1 MSQPIPDRETCK
13 SAVEI
18 TSDYRSRLPE
28 IVESIVESCQGPD
41 SIDHVD
47 AALIPSLE
55 SVVEILKD
63 LFDLLYPGYFGRQEL
78 DRKNLRYHIGAEVNA
93 LFDKLSIQ
101 ISRSIQHE
109 CRRLDS
115 MCVRC
120 VEKGQSEAMQFLAKI
135 PRLRRMLAGDVRAT
149 YEGDPA
155 ARSFDEIVFS
165 YPGIFAITVYRVAH
179 ELHLQEVPLLPRIMT
194 EYAHRVTGIDI
205 HPGARIGKN
214 FFIDHGTGVVIGE
227 TTEIGD
233 NVRIYQGVTLGALS
247 LRREADGSMAR
258 GYKRHPTIEDDV
270 IIYAGATILGGETV
284 IGARSII
291 GGNVWLT
298 RSVPPDSRV
307 ILADPNLRIQNRRE
321 TAESP
326 LEVNLGGQP
335 RVEISETKARAETQ
349 LKEGTE

>member
-1 MSQPIPDRETCK
+1 MTQPIADRDTCK
-13 SAVEI
+13 TAAEM
-18 TSDYRSRLPE
+18 TSDYRSRLPD
-28 IVESIVESCQGPD
+28 IVESIVESCHGPD

-55 SVVEILKD
+55 SVVEILRD

-78 DRKNLRYHIGAEVNA
+78 DSKNLRYHIGSEVNA
-93 LFDKLSIQ
+93 LFDKLSMQ

-115 MCVRC
+115 ICVRC
-120 VEKGQSEAMQFLAKI
+120 IEKGQREALEFLAKI
-135 PRLRRMLAGDVRAT
+135 PRLRAMLAGDVKAA

-155 ARSFDEIVFS
+155 AKSLDEIVFS

-179 ELHLQEVPLLPRIMT
+179 ELHSQEVPLLPRIMT

-205 HPGARIGKN
+205 HPGARIGRN

-270 IIYAGATILGGETV
+270 IIYAGATILGGNTV

-307 ILADPNLRIQNRRE
+307 TLAEPNLRIQNRRDCD
-321 TAESP
+321 ESP
-326 LEVNLGGQP
+326 LEVNFCGHSPVQMDGN
-335 RVEISETKARAETQ
+335 SKC
-349 LKEGTE
+349 

>member
-1 MSQPIPDRETCK
+1 MNQPIADRETCK
-13 SAVEI
+13 SVMEM
-18 TSDYRSRLPE
+18 TEDYRSRLPE
-28 IVESIVESCQGPD
+28 IVESIVESCRGPE

-63 LFDLLYPGYFGRQEL
+63 LLDLLYPGYFGRQEL
-78 DRKNLRYHIGAEVNA
+78 DRNNLQYHIGAEVNA

-115 MCVRC
+115 ICVRC
-120 VEKGQSEAMQFLAKI
+120 VEKGQKETLEFLAKI
-135 PRLRRMLAGDVRAT
+135 PRLRQMLARDVRAA

-155 ARSFDEIVFS
+155 AKSYDEIVFS
-165 YPGIFAITVYRVAH
+165 YPGIFAVTVYRIAH

-205 HPGARIGKN
+205 HPGATIGSD

-227 TTEIGD
+227 TTEIGN

-270 IIYAGATILGGETV
+270 IIYAGATILGGKTV
-284 IGARSII
+284 IGARSIV

-307 ILADPNLRIQNRRE
+307 TLADPNLRIESRRE
-321 TAESP
+321 AAESP
-326 LEVNLGGQP
+326 FEVNLGGDSG
-335 RVEISETKARAETQ
+335 VEI
-349 LKEGTE
+349 GGHPV